1 MLPTR
6 TTPSP
11 NALTVDSVDVEEGLQ
26 IADVDHLPVIGRIWD
41 ELGLTAVVDASVP
54 QDPQQAMSTGLALKA
69 MVLNVVTGR
78 DPLYRQRSWAEE

>member
-11 NALTVDSVDVEEGLQ
+11 NALTVDSVDVEGGLQ

-41 ELGLTAVVDASVP
+41 ELGLRMLSVIIPSGNATSFASSVSWVMTRRGQRISFLSRTA
-54 QDPQQAMSTGLALKA
+54 
-69 MVLNVVTGR
+69 
-78 DPLYRQRSWAEE
+78 